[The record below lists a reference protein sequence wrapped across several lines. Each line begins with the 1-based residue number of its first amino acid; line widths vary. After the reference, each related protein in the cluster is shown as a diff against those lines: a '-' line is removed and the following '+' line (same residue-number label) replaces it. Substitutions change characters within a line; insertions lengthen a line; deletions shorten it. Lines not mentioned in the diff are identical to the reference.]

1 MIFAAAL
8 SKEID
13 ALGSDL
19 FLLEMRF
26 DSLYYNSS
34 AESFLK
40 GWLAL
45 NHSFGIAA
53 GFS

>member
-8 SKEID
+8 SFEID

-19 FLLEMRF
+19 FLLLIRS
-26 DSLYYNSS
+26 DSL
-34 AESFLK
+34 FLHLSLRAAD
-40 GWLAL
+40 GTLRV
-45 NHSFGIAA
+45 FVA